1 MSNCYS
7 GHTSLLR
14 MGSKGRIPPPHL
26 RRALPGPGM
35 VHPDQFGP
43 GILPPPGPF
52 PHFDML
58 PPPEIMEQKLAA
70 QHVEM
75 QRLGTENQRLAT
87 THGTLRQELAAAQHE
102 LQILH
107 AQIGAIKSDREQQM
121 RSLMDKIAKM
131 EAELQAAEPVKVELQ
146 QAHTEAQN
154 LVLAREELMS
164 KVHQLNQDLQRAHVD
179 VQQIPALMGELES
192 LRQEYQHCRATFDY
206 EKKFYND
213 HLESLQVME
222 KNYMTMAREVEK
234 LRAELMNAANVDRR
248 TVGQYGGATGNSE
261 NEASAHPVGQNA
273 YEDGYVIHQY
283 KDTLQSSPS
292 HSSAYFARH
301 GPLPSAATGAN
312 AGVGAAVYVG
322 AQSGPA
328 PRRTGY
334 EVPRGPAY
342 DASKGPGYDASR
354 GPGYESQ
361 RGPSYDAQRGSG
373 YDGQRGH
380 AYDAQRGGGYET
392 QRGSVNDASRGAT
405 YDAPARSLAVLHGQ
419 AAPPNNGPYGSAT
432 PPARAGSGYEAP
444 SRGGNPVRR

>member
-292 HSSAYFARH
+292 HSSAYFVRH

-342 DASKGPGYDASR
+342 DTSKGPGYDASR